1 MRTHARYEQNGQP
14 PRKAMKVKA
23 EKIKAEN
30 KIDEPTKLIGQNN
43 NNNMNNNNDI
53 SMFNQNSLENIN
65 ELRMKLQ
72 ENLLANSGIIPSEL
86 SNLKREIKIE
96 FWNWLPTSAEWV
108 DEKWDTIIYDI
119 FLTQYG
125 HVGRLVI
132 KISFKT
138 KRLLKTSFPF
148 DIERKIEFFMIF
160 HDFSFLVR
168 DVLLLYCLCV
178 SFSFLFIWV

>member
-30 KIDEPTKLIGQNN
+30 KIDEPTKLIGHN

-72 ENLLANSGIIPSEL
+72 ENLLANSGLIPSEL

-96 FWNWLPTSAEWV
+96 FWNQIPTSVACAS
-108 DEKWDTIIYDI
+108 DKWDTIAYDI
-119 FLTQYG
+119 FMIQSG
-125 HVGRLVI
+125 HERRLN
-132 KISFKT
+132 
-138 KRLLKTSFPF
+138 
-148 DIERKIEFFMIF
+148 D
-160 HDFSFLVR
+160 
-168 DVLLLYCLCV
+168 
-178 SFSFLFIWV
+178 

>member
-30 KIDEPTKLIGQNN
+30 KIDEPTTKLININ
-43 NNNMNNNNDI
+43 SNMNNNDI

-72 ENLLANSGIIPSEL
+72 ENFLASSGLMPADI

-96 FWNWLPTSAEWV
+96 F
-108 DEKWDTIIYDI
+108 
-119 FLTQYG
+119 
-125 HVGRLVI
+125 
-132 KISFKT
+132 
-138 KRLLKTSFPF
+138 
-148 DIERKIEFFMIF
+148 
-160 HDFSFLVR
+160 
-168 DVLLLYCLCV
+168 
-178 SFSFLFIWV
+178 